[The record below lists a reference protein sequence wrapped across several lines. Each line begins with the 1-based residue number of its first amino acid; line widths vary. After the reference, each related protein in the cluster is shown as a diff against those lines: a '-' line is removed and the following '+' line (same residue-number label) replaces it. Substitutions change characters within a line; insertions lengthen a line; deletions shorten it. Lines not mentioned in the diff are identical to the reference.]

1 MTARRAAKAAVV
13 GDAPM
18 GEAGRKRGLGR
29 GLSALFGDES
39 AEHAV
44 FDRQRLTRG
53 VAIEQLRPGRFQ
65 PRRIFDDDSLRT
77 LADSI
82 RDKGVLQPLLV
93 RRDPDDANAYEII
106 AGERRW
112 RAAQMA
118 RLHEVPVVVK
128 ELDDRGALEIA
139 LVENIQRQDLTP
151 FEEAEG
157 FRRLMDEFSHT
168 QEALAQAVGKSRSHV
183 ANMMRL
189 LSLPEPV
196 KRLVDSGELTAGH
209 ARALLNAADPTGLAR
224 EIVKRGLNVRQ
235 AERLAKIGKAPRKA
249 AAAPEKDADT
259 AALERD
265 LTAQLG
271 LKVAVN
277 FGGRGGSLTIHY
289 RTLDQLDD
297 VLRRLQQTPAGR
309 EN

>member
-1 MTARRAAKAAVV
+1 MSARRAAKAMVE
-13 GDAPM
+13 GDAAM
-18 GEAGRKRGLGR
+18 AEEGRKRGLGR

-39 AEHAV
+39 EEHAA
-44 FDRQRLTRG
+44 FDRQRSTRA
-53 VAIEQLRPGRFQ
+53 VPIEQLRPGRFQ
-65 PRRIFDDDSLRT
+65 PRRIFDDEALRA

-93 RRDPDDANAYEII
+93 RRHPEDANSYEII

-128 ELDDRGALEIA
+128 ELDDRSALEIA

-151 FEEAEG
+151 LEEADG
-157 FRRLMDEFSHT
+157 FRRLMEEFSHT

-189 LSLPEPV
+189 LGLPEPV
-196 KRLVDSGELTAGH
+196 KRLVESGELTAGH

-235 AERLAKIGKAPRKA
+235 AESLAKSGKTPRKP
-249 AAAPEKDADT
+249 AAAPAKDADT

-297 VLRRLQQTPAGR
+297 VLRRLQQTPNSR
-309 EN
+309 KN